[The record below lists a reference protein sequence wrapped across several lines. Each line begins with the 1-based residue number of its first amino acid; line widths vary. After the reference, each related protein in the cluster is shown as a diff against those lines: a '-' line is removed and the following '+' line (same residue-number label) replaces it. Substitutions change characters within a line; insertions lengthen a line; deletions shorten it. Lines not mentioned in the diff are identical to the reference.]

1 MRIVITGAEGML
13 GRDVARAA
21 TAAGHE
27 PVALGRSELDITD
40 AAAVRARIAAA
51 HPQLVV
57 NCAAFTDVD
66 GAEQAEGQARAVNA
80 AGAGNVAAAAA
91 ACGAWVVHVSSDY
104 VFDGRA
110 RRPYLESDRPA
121 PINAYGRTK
130 LAGERAVAAA
140 APAVHT
146 IVRSS
151 WLFGVG
157 GRCFP
162 ETILRLAREREQ
174 LRVVDDQVGCPTATA
189 DLAEALLGLGLERRL
204 VGSVHLAAAGSCSWF
219 EFAREIIARAGLR
232 CAAEPCASGELP
244 RPARRPAFTVLRSER
259 PQPPRLP
266 HWRAGLD
273 RYLAAVAVAR

>member
-1 MRIVITGAEGML
+1 MGVVALTPIGWEGDAD
-13 GRDVARAA
+13 RDNGCRGDAWPRRGPAA

-140 APAVHT
+140 A
-146 IVRSS
+146 
-151 WLFGVG
+151 
-157 GRCFP
+157 
-162 ETILRLAREREQ
+162 
-174 LRVVDDQVGCPTATA
+174 
-189 DLAEALLGLGLERRL
+189 
-204 VGSVHLAAAGSCSWF
+204 
-219 EFAREIIARAGLR
+219 
-232 CAAEPCASGELP
+232 
-244 RPARRPAFTVLRSER
+244 
-259 PQPPRLP
+259 
-266 HWRAGLD
+266 
-273 RYLAAVAVAR
+273 